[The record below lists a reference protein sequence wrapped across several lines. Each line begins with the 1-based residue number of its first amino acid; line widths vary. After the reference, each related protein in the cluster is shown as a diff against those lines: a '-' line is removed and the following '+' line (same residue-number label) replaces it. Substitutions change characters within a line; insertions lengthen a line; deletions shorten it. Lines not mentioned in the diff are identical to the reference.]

1 MTMKTIKSF
10 FLICIG
16 GLLLGCVNNDEFL
29 SNEEPALE
37 NVSSTLNKVVVESD
51 YLHFEDEEA
60 FENAISTLITMKEE
74 EFKSWEN
81 NLSFESMRSFFNEAL
96 VQEEE
101 YRKQFDP
108 TNAPTDDVNSPF
120 VKQNSQYFQFDK
132 EGDILINTFR
142 DNAASVLNKEGI
154 VRVGDILYQYSYDFL
169 KAHPIHDVSQA
180 KAVQQLFDENNTP
193 QEGTLFISKVE
204 TVSMDDEV
212 TKLFNFTGGCSNAAG
227 VLNHDKL
234 YGDVWLTRTV
244 IPQYQSFP
252 CDAPECSGN
261 IGLFRNN
268 GECLGTC
275 LVQVGTSIRSVFKVR
290 AKRRK
295 WGSSQ
300 STVMFM
306 SGTYWKNGVRT
317 LYSAEVD
324 ASTFTFVIF
333 DETNGYSIN
342 VTNAFCGFTAAQVG
356 LGCSVQF

>member
-1 MTMKTIKSF
+1 MKKLKSF
-10 FLICIG
+10 ILICIG
-16 GLLLGCVNNDEFL
+16 GLLLGCANNDEFL
-29 SNEEPALE
+29 SNEEPVLANVGISISKVALE
-37 NVSSTLNKVVVESD
+37 SN

-81 NLSFESMRSFFNEAL
+81 SLSFGSMRSFFNEAL
-96 VQEEE
+96 RQEEE

-108 TNAPTDDVNSPF
+108 TNAPTDNVNSQF
-120 VKQNSQYFQFDK
+120 VKQNSEYFQFDK

-142 DNAASVLNKEGI
+142 DHAASVLNKDGI
-154 VRVGDILYQYSYDFL
+154 VRVGDILYEYSYDFL

-180 KAVQQLFDENNTP
+180 KAVQKLFDESNTP
-193 QEGTLFISKVE
+193 QEGALFISKVE
-204 TVSMDDEV
+204 TVAMDDEV

-227 VLNHDKL
+227 VANHDKL

-244 IPQYQSFP
+244 IPIYQSFP

-268 GECLGTC
+268 NECLGTC
-275 LVQVGTSIRSVFKVR
+275 LVQVSTSIRSLFKVR

-300 STVMFM
+300 STVMFL

-317 LYSAEVD
+317 TYGAEVD
-324 ASTFTFVIF
+324 ASTYTCIVF
-333 DETNGYSIN
+333 DERNGYSIN
-342 VTNAFCGFTAAQVG
+342 VTNTVCGFTAAQVG